1 MVRPSCH
8 GVSSWGPTARLS
20 ARSLRPPTPGVPLLA
35 FALMGPE
42 DLPSLLAGSAEVV
55 PAEELERKLTLGRP
69 LRVKLGLDP
78 TAPIV
83 TLGWAV
89 VLHKLRQFQDAG
101 HTAVLIVGDF
111 TAQVGD
117 PSGKTETRPRL
128 SEEEVRGYAERLLDQ
143 FWRILDPERTEVRY
157 NAEWLEPMSME
168 EILRLSASTT
178 VARMLE
184 RDDFAKRYAEGKPIS
199 IMEFLYPLLQ
209 GMDSVAV
216 EADVELGGRDQTFNL
231 LVGRDLQRE
240 FDQEP
245 QVALTTP
252 LLVGTD
258 GVQKMSQSLGNYIG
272 ITDPPDEMF
281 GKLVRV
287 PDELIATYR
296 LLALDFF
303 RDPTEAERVEKGLED
318 GSLDPWEREATTRAR
333 GRRPVPRAGGRGGRR
348 GAVRARPPRARAP
361 RRDPEQGYPSRPGGG
376 GPRLPARS
384 SWPSSAS
391 PTPTSR
397 GAQRHRAGRRTS
409 RRASP
414 DQEPSCP
421 SNGSAAPCSR
431 LVVAG
436 SCAWVRRS
444 EGAGVKPAPS
454 PTSLQVGLPTPRPS
468 GSTRTRP
475 GRSAP
480 TPARRRRAR
489 TGSSRTRGTG
499 SRAVVVPCRTTG
511 GRRRQTASRSGRAT
525 ARRRTGRS
533 VLRPGS
539 VPDRAIDA
547 PVGIAE
553 KYVMFD
559 GRYRKSCAGI
569 ATGQRTRRTTVVVPP
584 RDPATRGR
592 AALRD
597 RVSPGPAPS

>member
-1 MVRPSCH
+1 
-8 GVSSWGPTARLS
+8 
-20 ARSLRPPTPGVPLLA
+20 
-35 FALMGPE
+35 MGPE

-55 PAEELERKLTLGRP
+55 PAKELERKLTLGRP

-78 TAPIV
+78 TAPVV

-128 SEEEVRGYAERLLDQ
+128 SQEEVRGYAERLLGQ
-143 FWRILDPERTEVRY
+143 FWRILDPDRTEVRY

-184 RDDFAKRYAEGKPIS
+184 RDDFAKRYAEGRPIS

-240 FDQEP
+240 FEQEP

-303 RDPTEAERVEKGLED
+303 RDPTEAERVEKGLKD
-318 GSLDPWEREATTRAR
+318 GSLDPWDEKRRLAREVVDLYHGDGAGEAAEERFDRVHRERELPEEIPEVAIPPDVIVGGSVYLPALLALIGLADSNSHARRLIEQGGVRLGGEPVSGDALELPVAELR
-333 GRRPVPRAGGRGGRR
+333 GRVLQVGRR
-348 GAVRARPPRARAP
+348 GFARL
-361 RRDPEQGYPSRPGGG
+361 E
-376 GPRLPARS
+376 
-384 SWPSSAS
+384 
-391 PTPTSR
+391 
-397 GAQRHRAGRRTS
+397 
-409 RRASP
+409 
-414 DQEPSCP
+414 
-421 SNGSAAPCSR
+421 
-431 LVVAG
+431 
-436 SCAWVRRS
+436 
-444 EGAGVKPAPS
+444 
-454 PTSLQVGLPTPRPS
+454 
-468 GSTRTRP
+468 
-475 GRSAP
+475 
-480 TPARRRRAR
+480 
-489 TGSSRTRGTG
+489 
-499 SRAVVVPCRTTG
+499 
-511 GRRRQTASRSGRAT
+511 
-525 ARRRTGRS
+525 
-533 VLRPGS
+533 
-539 VPDRAIDA
+539 
-547 PVGIAE
+547 
-553 KYVMFD
+553 
-559 GRYRKSCAGI
+559 
-569 ATGQRTRRTTVVVPP
+569 
-584 RDPATRGR
+584 
-592 AALRD
+592 
-597 RVSPGPAPS
+597 

>member
-1 MVRPSCH
+1 
-8 GVSSWGPTARLS
+8 
-20 ARSLRPPTPGVPLLA
+20 
-35 FALMGPE
+35 MGPE

-78 TAPIV
+78 TAPVV

-128 SEEEVRGYAERLLDQ
+128 SQEEVRGYAERLLDQ

-157 NAEWLEPMSME
+157 NAEWLEPMGME

-245 QVALTTP
+245 QVALTMP

-281 GKLVRV
+281 GKLARV
-287 PDELIATYR
+287 PDELIPTYR

-318 GSLDPWEREATTRAR
+318 GSLEAWDEKRRLAREVVDLYHGQGSGAGAEERFDRVHRERELPEEVPNLAIPPDLVIDGRVYLPKLLAVLGLADSNSHAR
-333 GRRPVPRAGGRGGRR
+333 RLIEQGGVRLDGQPVDGDALELPANELKGRVLQVGRR
-348 GAVRARPPRARAP
+348 GFARL
-361 RRDPEQGYPSRPGGG
+361 G
-376 GPRLPARS
+376 
-384 SWPSSAS
+384 
-391 PTPTSR
+391 
-397 GAQRHRAGRRTS
+397 
-409 RRASP
+409 
-414 DQEPSCP
+414 
-421 SNGSAAPCSR
+421 
-431 LVVAG
+431 
-436 SCAWVRRS
+436 
-444 EGAGVKPAPS
+444 
-454 PTSLQVGLPTPRPS
+454 
-468 GSTRTRP
+468 
-475 GRSAP
+475 
-480 TPARRRRAR
+480 
-489 TGSSRTRGTG
+489 
-499 SRAVVVPCRTTG
+499 
-511 GRRRQTASRSGRAT
+511 
-525 ARRRTGRS
+525 
-533 VLRPGS
+533 
-539 VPDRAIDA
+539 
-547 PVGIAE
+547 
-553 KYVMFD
+553 
-559 GRYRKSCAGI
+559 
-569 ATGQRTRRTTVVVPP
+569 
-584 RDPATRGR
+584 
-592 AALRD
+592 
-597 RVSPGPAPS
+597 

>member
-1 MVRPSCH
+1 
-8 GVSSWGPTARLS
+8 
-20 ARSLRPPTPGVPLLA
+20 
-35 FALMGPE
+35 MGPE

-78 TAPIV
+78 TAPVV

-128 SEEEVRGYAERLLDQ
+128 SQEEVRGYAERLLDQ

-281 GKLVRV
+281 GKLARV
-287 PDELIATYR
+287 PDELIPTYR

-318 GSLDPWEREATTRAR
+318 RSLEAWDEKRRLAREVIDLYHGQGSGAGAGERFERVHRERELPEEVPNLAIPPDLVIDGRVYLPKLLAVLGLADSNSHAR
-333 GRRPVPRAGGRGGRR
+333 RLIEQGGVRLDGQPVDGDTLELPANELKGRVLQVGRR
-348 GAVRARPPRARAP
+348 GFARL
-361 RRDPEQGYPSRPGGG
+361 G
-376 GPRLPARS
+376 
-384 SWPSSAS
+384 
-391 PTPTSR
+391 
-397 GAQRHRAGRRTS
+397 
-409 RRASP
+409 
-414 DQEPSCP
+414 
-421 SNGSAAPCSR
+421 
-431 LVVAG
+431 
-436 SCAWVRRS
+436 
-444 EGAGVKPAPS
+444 
-454 PTSLQVGLPTPRPS
+454 
-468 GSTRTRP
+468 
-475 GRSAP
+475 
-480 TPARRRRAR
+480 
-489 TGSSRTRGTG
+489 
-499 SRAVVVPCRTTG
+499 
-511 GRRRQTASRSGRAT
+511 
-525 ARRRTGRS
+525 
-533 VLRPGS
+533 
-539 VPDRAIDA
+539 
-547 PVGIAE
+547 
-553 KYVMFD
+553 
-559 GRYRKSCAGI
+559 
-569 ATGQRTRRTTVVVPP
+569 
-584 RDPATRGR
+584 
-592 AALRD
+592 
-597 RVSPGPAPS
+597 

>member
-1 MVRPSCH
+1 
-8 GVSSWGPTARLS
+8 
-20 ARSLRPPTPGVPLLA
+20 
-35 FALMGPE
+35 MGPE

-78 TAPIV
+78 TAPVV

-231 LVGRDLQRE
+231 LVGRDLQRTYG
-240 FDQEP
+240 QEP
-245 QVALTTP
+245 QLALTTP

-258 GVQKMSQSLGNYIG
+258 GVQKMSQSLGNYVG
-272 ITDPPDEMF
+272 ITDPPEEMF
-281 GKLVRV
+281 GKLARV
-287 PDELIATYR
+287 PDELIPTYR

-303 RDPTEAERVEKGLED
+303 RDPTEAERVDKGLAD
-318 GSLDPWEREATTRAR
+318 GSLDAWSEKRRLAREVVDLYQGDGAGTAAEEGFDRVHRERELPDQIPDVEIPPGLIVQGNVYLPRLMNELGLADSNSQARSLIEQGGVRLDGKPVPGDALELSVAELR
-333 GRRPVPRAGGRGGRR
+333 GRV
-348 GAVRARPPRARAP
+348 
-361 RRDPEQGYPSRPGGG
+361 
-376 GPRLPARS
+376 
-384 SWPSSAS
+384 
-391 PTPTSR
+391 
-397 GAQRHRAGRRTS
+397 
-409 RRASP
+409 
-414 DQEPSCP
+414 
-421 SNGSAAPCSR
+421 
-431 LVVAG
+431 
-436 SCAWVRRS
+436 
-444 EGAGVKPAPS
+444 
-454 PTSLQVGLPTPRPS
+454 LQVG
-468 GSTRTRP
+468 
-475 GRSAP
+475 
-480 TPARRRRAR
+480 
-489 TGSSRTRGTG
+489 
-499 SRAVVVPCRTTG
+499 
-511 GRRRQTASRSGRAT
+511 RRQF
-525 ARRRTGRS
+525 
-533 VLRPGS
+533 VKLR
-539 VPDRAIDA
+539 
-547 PVGIAE
+547 
-553 KYVMFD
+553 
-559 GRYRKSCAGI
+559 
-569 ATGQRTRRTTVVVPP
+569 
-584 RDPATRGR
+584 
-592 AALRD
+592 
-597 RVSPGPAPS
+597 

>member
-1 MVRPSCH
+1 
-8 GVSSWGPTARLS
+8 
-20 ARSLRPPTPGVPLLA
+20 
-35 FALMGPE
+35 MGPE

-55 PAEELERKLTLGRP
+55 PEEELERKLTLGRP

-78 TAPIV
+78 TAPVV

-128 SEEEVRGYAERLLDQ
+128 SQEEVRGYAERLLDQ

-184 RDDFAKRYAEGKPIS
+184 RDDFANRYAEGKPIS

-281 GKLVRV
+281 GKLARV
-287 PDELIATYR
+287 PDELIPTYR

-318 GSLDPWEREATTRAR
+318 GSLEAWDQKRRLAREVVDLYHGQGSGAGAEERFERVHRERELPEEVPNLAIPPDLVIDGRVYLPKLLAVLGLADSNSHAR
-333 GRRPVPRAGGRGGRR
+333 RLIEQGGVRLDGQPVEGDALELPANELKGRVLQVGRR
-348 GAVRARPPRARAP
+348 GFARL
-361 RRDPEQGYPSRPGGG
+361 G
-376 GPRLPARS
+376 
-384 SWPSSAS
+384 
-391 PTPTSR
+391 
-397 GAQRHRAGRRTS
+397 
-409 RRASP
+409 
-414 DQEPSCP
+414 
-421 SNGSAAPCSR
+421 
-431 LVVAG
+431 
-436 SCAWVRRS
+436 
-444 EGAGVKPAPS
+444 
-454 PTSLQVGLPTPRPS
+454 
-468 GSTRTRP
+468 
-475 GRSAP
+475 
-480 TPARRRRAR
+480 
-489 TGSSRTRGTG
+489 
-499 SRAVVVPCRTTG
+499 
-511 GRRRQTASRSGRAT
+511 
-525 ARRRTGRS
+525 
-533 VLRPGS
+533 
-539 VPDRAIDA
+539 
-547 PVGIAE
+547 
-553 KYVMFD
+553 
-559 GRYRKSCAGI
+559 
-569 ATGQRTRRTTVVVPP
+569 
-584 RDPATRGR
+584 
-592 AALRD
+592 
-597 RVSPGPAPS
+597 